1 MPATTST
8 NGETSVTADVI
19 IVGAGFGGCCALHE
33 VRRQGYTAKILESGQ
48 DFGGVWHFNKYPGA
62 RVDSETPLY
71 QLGLP
76 QVYDNFSFT
85 ERFPGSDEIRDYFA
99 HLDKTLDLR
108 KDTIFNA
115 RVVKVEH
122 DSTTNIWTL
131 TTASGVT
138 ATCRYVIFAAGS
150 SNKRYIPDFPKLSD
164 FQGEVVHPAAW
175 PENLDLKGK
184 KIGVIGQGASGL
196 QIVQELAKTDCELTV
211 FVRNPCTAIPMG
223 QRDIPR
229 NEAEE
234 LKSLYG
240 SLWQKAKYAS
250 GHCYAY
256 NDCPF
261 SFNDLT
267 RDERHELYERLWA
280 RGGYAFFS
288 SLFPDYMMNKT
299 ANVEVYDFWA
309 SKVRARISDP
319 EKRDIMAPLKQF
331 QWICAKRPSLEM
343 DYYEMIDRPNVKLV
357 DLKKTPIREFVANGA
372 TTEDGKLHELDV
384 VVFAT
389 GYDSVTGSL
398 YDMNIHDKNGVVLQ
412 KKWKDG
418 IKTHLGMMVPD
429 IPNAFFLYG
438 PQAPTSLANGP
449 PFLELQVEWVTK
461 VLQRM
466 KDDGVCALE
475 TSPAAAAAWA
485 ELSYQIFQV
494 VLHHETPSWY
504 NGSNIPGKR
513 QEPLVWFGGVKG
525 WWEACNDALKD
536 WSKFTVVRSN

>member
-1 MPATTST
+1 
-8 NGETSVTADVI
+8 
-19 IVGAGFGGCCALHE
+19 
-33 VRRQGYTAKILESGQ
+33 
-48 DFGGVWHFNKYPGA
+48 
-62 RVDSETPLY
+62 
-71 QLGLP
+71 
-76 QVYDNFSFT
+76 
-85 ERFPGSDEIRDYFA
+85 
-99 HLDKTLDLR
+99 
-108 KDTIFNA
+108 
-115 RVVKVEH
+115 
-122 DSTTNIWTL
+122 
-131 TTASGVT
+131 
-138 ATCRYVIFAAGS
+138 
-150 SNKRYIPDFPKLSD
+150 
-164 FQGEVVHPAAW
+164 VVHPAAW

-288 SLFPDYMMNKT
+288 SLFPDYMVNKT
-299 ANVEVYDFWA
+299 ANAEVYDFWA

-398 YDMNIHDKNGVVLQ
+398 YDMNIHDKSGVVLQ

>member
-19 IVGAGFGGCCALHE
+19 IVGAGFGGCYALHE
-33 VRRQGYTAKILESGQ
+33 VRRHGYTAKILESGQ
-48 DFGGVWHFNKYPGA
+48 DFGGVWHFNTYPGA

-115 RVVKVEH
+115 RVAKVEH
-122 DSTTNIWTL
+122 DSTTNTWTL

-164 FQGEVVHPAAW
+164 FQGEAVHPAAW
-175 PENLDLKGK
+175 PENLDLNGK
-184 KIGVIGQGASGL
+184 KI
-196 QIVQELAKTDCELTV
+196 
-211 FVRNPCTAIPMG
+211 AIPMG

-267 RDERHELYERLWA
+267 RDERHELSVRLL
-280 RGGYAFFS
+280 G
-288 SLFPDYMMNKT
+288 
-299 ANVEVYDFWA
+299 EQ
-309 SKVRARISDP
+309 VRARISDP

-398 YDMNIHDKNGVVLQ
+398 YDMNIHDKSGVVLQ